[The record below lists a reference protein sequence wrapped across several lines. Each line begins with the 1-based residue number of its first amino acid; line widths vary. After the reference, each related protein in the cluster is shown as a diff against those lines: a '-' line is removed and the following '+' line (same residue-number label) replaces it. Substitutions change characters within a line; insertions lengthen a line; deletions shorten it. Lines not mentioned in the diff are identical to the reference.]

1 MVCCRGLR
9 LLAAA
14 AAVLLWPLD
23 ANGVSGN
30 ALRPRYTDFGFTT
43 YAPLSLHPTHAELR
57 RSWLI

>member
-1 MVCCRGLR
+1 
-9 LLAAA
+9 
-14 AAVLLWPLD
+14 LWPLD